1 MIFGY
6 IAKLRKMRHAQIE
19 IKDAEEVFVSCIS
32 EDNIVHHILNT

>member
-19 IKDAEEVFVSCIS
+19 IKEAKEVFVSCIY
-32 EDNIVHHILNT
+32 EDNIVPNILNT